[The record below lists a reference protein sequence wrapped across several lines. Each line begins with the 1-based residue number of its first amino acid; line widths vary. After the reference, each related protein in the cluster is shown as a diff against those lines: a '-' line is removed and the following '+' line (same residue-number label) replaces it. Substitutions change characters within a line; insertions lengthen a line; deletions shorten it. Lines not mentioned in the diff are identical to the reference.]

1 MTTLIKS
8 LSFLFI
14 MELKDYIGQIKV
26 CEDIALKEE
35 YGLLSTFPVLL
46 NTDFDKLVDEF
57 IKSEKWHFGKKEKS
71 MAFMHFN
78 GDKCYSTIT
87 VGTPI
92 GRFLPVLTGMDVISP
107 HEIGT
112 KSVRK
117 YREEQLKNFKVYLI
131 LESTIRSNSRQLV
144 SLLEWIGE
152 YVMDKKIPACLPHSV
167 GSNYDLRGDKNLER
181 IVYYN

>member
-1 MTTLIKS
+1 
-8 LSFLFI
+8 

-107 HEIGT
+107 HEIDT
-112 KSVRK
+112 ESVRK
-117 YREEQLKNFKVYLI
+117 YREEQLKNFNIYLI
-131 LESTIRSNSRQLV
+131 LESAIRPNSRELV
-144 SLLEWIGE
+144 SLLEWIGD
-152 YVMDKKIPACLPHSV
+152 YIMKNNIPACLPHSV
-167 GSNYDLRGDKNLER
+167 GPNYDLRDDKNLER
-181 IVYYN
+181 IVYYNPE